1 MFYSNNDNYM
11 QDLYFYNQSP
21 NNTYMTGM
29 PNNNM
34 MGNFPNTQMMNGM
47 NNMSSMQNPNQNM
60 MNCMCNGNPN
70 MYGNNMGQN
79 INNLYPSTYR
89 IIAPVV
95 SKVVA
100 NSNCQFFNEDS
111 LNNMVDTVY
120 NIVEGQIDYDDSPSI
135 QTENTQSTQNTNS
148 SSSSTNSST
157 TRTSETRQVT
167 NSQSQ
172 TSNSRSNR
180 NDSLLRDIIKILIL
194 KELLSRNAFQT
205 QQSSQFNYP
214 QYYNQQPYNMN
225 F

>member
-11 QDLYFYNQSP
+11 QDLYFYNQTP
-21 NNTYMTGM
+21 NNTYMTNM

-34 MGNFPNTQMMNGM
+34 MGNFSNPQMMNGM
-47 NNMSSMQNPNQNM
+47 NNMPNQNM
-60 MNCMCNGNPN
+60 MNCMCNGNN
-70 MYGNNMGQN
+70 MRQN
-79 INNLYPSTYR
+79 INNLYPSIYR
-89 IIAPVV
+89 IINPVV

-120 NIVEGQIDYDDSPSI
+120 NIVEGQIEYDDTPSV
-135 QTENTQSTQNTNS
+135 QMENSQSTQNTNS
-148 SSSSTNSST
+148 SSSNSSTST
-157 TRTSETRQVT
+157 TRTTETRQIT

-180 NDSLLRDIIKILIL
+180 NDNLLRDIIKILII
-194 KELLSRNAFQT
+194 KELLSRNAFQA
-205 QQSSQFNYP
+205 QQQSQFNYP